1 MQNDFDITKVLMSSA
16 NNESQ
21 SIHIT
26 SEVLD
31 PATANFGED
40 QEIVFNIRKAGV
52 INKSSAVHLTVQGSI
67 PEERLTI
74 GGGVFS
80 LIKRAE
86 LRTSK
91 GVVICQSDNINNLA
105 SLRNK
110 FTEMSVREK
119 RGVILNGSYECF
131 ETILE
136 SQANSAANEQNCLR
150 LKGDYSGGGGD
161 LPIEYRLGTNE
172 IEYQITLEQLFPES
186 VYFQLPV
193 FLLDSNLQ
201 LVLTCAKQEDRGTT
215 SDGDVRNIPGG
226 TGIPPADPND
236 PPQTPPRINII
247 KAQYVSDHLFFDS
260 KTMAQLRAKS
270 ETSGIPIPYNDFYVV
285 DLALQSPNTAIATD
299 QHSQKEFRKFIGLSN
314 LDLKYLLFQQQ
325 VQPKDDDSI
334 QRNML
339 MGGQSSRGSWYGEV
353 EEGGVHLN
361 IIKNNQQYYPIDI
374 EKDSRFYTELELV
387 HKKPMCIP
395 RTTYSASGQVV
406 DEILQTDSLIDANAP
421 PTDPAN
427 ANMKNKKLNLPS
439 SNNLISTSNYFGVSQ
454 QNNLTAVNNYLGI
467 NFATVP
473 GPVINSGAKVGFS
486 PLEIKYTRQFT
497 ENNDDNLVLK
507 VFACIGRVMVIKGGE
522 VAVSYS

>member
-1 MQNDFDITKVLMSSA
+1 MSKIMENDFDITKVLMSSA

-31 PATANFGED
+31 PATANFEADG
-40 QEIVFNIRKAGV
+40 EIVFNIRKAGI
-52 INKSSAVHLTVQGSI
+52 INKSSAVHLTVKGSDATQ
-67 PEERLTI
+67 RLTI

-105 SLRNK
+105 SMRNK
-110 FTEMSVREK
+110 FTEMEVRER
-119 RGVILNGSYECF
+119 RGVLLNGSYECY
-131 ETILE
+131 ETLVE
-136 SQANSAANEQNCLR
+136 AQAKSAAADQNCLR
-150 LKGDYSGGGGD
+150 LKGTYGANGGD
-161 LPIEYRLGTNE
+161 LPVEYRLGINE

-186 VYFQLPV
+186 VYYQLPV
-193 FLLDSNLQ
+193 FLLGQGNLQ
-201 LVLTCAKQEDRGTT
+201 IVLTCADQGDRGTT
-215 SDGDVRNIPGG
+215 SDGDVENIPGG
-226 TGIPPADPND
+226 ANGHTID
-236 PPQTPPRINII
+236 IV

-270 ETSGIPIPYNDFYVV
+270 ETTGIPIPYNDFYVV
-285 DLALQSPNTAIATD
+285 DFALPSPNKNIQAD
-299 QHSQKEFRKFIGLSN
+299 QNEQKEFRKFMGLSN
-314 LDLKYLLFQQQ
+314 LDLKYLLFQTQ
-325 VQPKDDDSI
+325 VQPKDDGST

-353 EEGGVHLN
+353 EKGGTHLN

-374 EKDSRFYTELELV
+374 EKDSRFYTELELI
-387 HKKPMCIP
+387 HKRPICVP

-406 DEILQTDSLIDANAP
+406 DIRLKADSTVQNQT
-421 PTDPAN
+421 
-427 ANMKNKKLNLPS
+427 LNLPS
-439 SNNLISTSNYFGVSQ
+439 SNNLISTSNYFGVEQ
-454 QNNLTAVNNYLGI
+454 QNNLTAVNNYLGV
-467 NFATVP
+467 NFASVA
-473 GPVINSGAKVGFS
+473 GAVINSGVKCGFT
-486 PLEIKYTRQFT
+486 PLEVKFIRQFT
-497 ENNDDNLVLK
+497 ENNDDDLILK